1 MGRPRKGEEIDIRPR
16 AIEAT
21 MRLLDRRDASAITL
35 TEVAEAIGCR
45 APALYGHFANKSALL
60 RAVHDEGFRI
70 LLEEKLTIA
79 ARHGADGPARLEAG
93 GRAYLRFAFE
103 RPGLYRLMFA
113 PPPATGLPEDAFT
126 GDPGLRCLAVL
137 RDAIVA
143 CRADGW
149 MVDTDPDAVALTL
162 WSAVHGAASLALQN
176 RLPTPRGS
184 DPEAA
189 LAVVETMMAFIRAT
203 RPRDAAHPTE

>member
-1 MGRPRKGEEIDIRPR
+1 MGRPRKGEEIDIPRR

-21 MRLLDRRDASAITL
+21 IRLLDRRDAAAITL
-35 TEVAEAIGCR
+35 AEVAEAIGCR
-45 APALYGHFANKSALL
+45 APALYGHFANKNALL

-70 LLEEKLTIA
+70 LLEEKLAIA
-79 ARHGADGPARLEAG
+79 ARHGPDGPARLEAG

-113 PPPATGLPEDAFT
+113 PPATAGLPEDAFAD
-126 GDPGLRCLAVL
+126 DPGLRCLAVL
-137 RDAIVA
+137 REAIAA
-143 CRADGW
+143 CRSTGHIA
-149 MVDTDPDAVALTL
+149 DTDPDDMALTL

-184 DPEAA
+184 DPDAA
-189 LAVVETMMAFIRAT
+189 FAVVETMMAFIRAT
-203 RPRDAAHPTE
+203 RARPLPTE